1 MTINESNAWHYDTG
15 ITMTVIYKVDS
26 EKFGPQSLLSYSNNL
41 NSIDKDSRG
50 KTKFS
55 VKFIS
60 NDHVNKK
67 IIPARWGI

>member
-26 EKFGPQSLLSYSNNL
+26 EKFAPQSLLSYSNNL
-41 NSIDKDSRG
+41 NSMDKDSRG

-55 VKFIS
+55 G
-60 NDHVNKK
+60 K
-67 IIPARWGI
+67 IYQ

>member
-41 NSIDKDSRG
+41 NSMDKVQGAKPNSQ
-50 KTKFS
+50 

>member
-15 ITMTVIYKVDS
+15 ITMTVTYKVDS

-55 VKFIS
+55 G
-60 NDHVNKK
+60 K
-67 IIPARWGI
+67 IYQ